1 MDQLLRTRGGLQALP
16 GLLEDLHVRRPLIV
30 TGKHFAERAAALV
43 PDAPVFGGYHPNPAW
58 EDAATAVA
66 LYRENAC
73 DGLVSIGGG
82 SAMDTAKAVKAM
94 LLAAD
99 EAAALRCDFGN
110 QPVQHIAVPATAG
123 SGAET
128 TPFAVLYKEGIKFS
142 LSHPV
147 LLPDG
152 VVLDPSLLA
161 SLPDYHRKSC
171 MLDAL
176 AQGIESWW
184 SKNATEESRVHA
196 YLAVTGVIAHIRPYL
211 AGDAKAAAAML
222 RAAYE
227 SGRAITITRT
237 TAPHAM
243 SYGLTKLGYAHG
255 HACML
260 TLPHLWSF
268 AEATPEAMP
277 ALQEMANALH
287 LGHEMIVPRLL
298 KGLLIDI
305 GMEPKGLPEKAVID
319 ELAAGVKPAKLA
331 SHPAP
336 LNDDL
341 IKRTYRLALTPVRD
355 PERQACLDIWRYY
368 EL

>member
-1 MDQLLRTRGGLQALP
+1 MDQLLRTRGGLNALP
-16 GLLEDLHVRRPLIV
+16 GLLEELHIRRPMVV
-30 TGKHFAERAAALV
+30 TGKHFAERLAGLL
-43 PDAPVFGGYHPNPAW
+43 PGAPVFGGYHPNPAW
-58 EDAATAVA
+58 EDALTAVS
-66 LYRENAC
+66 LYRESGC
-73 DGLVSIGGG
+73 DGLVSVGGG
-82 SAMDTAKAVKAM
+82 SAMDTAKAVKAL
-94 LLAAD
+94 LLAPDA
-99 EAAALRCDFGN
+99 EAALRCEFGA
-110 QPVQHIAVPATAG
+110 QPVPHVAVPATAG

-128 TPFAVLYKEGIKFS
+128 TPFAVLYKEGKKFS
-142 LSHPV
+142 LSHPA

-152 VVLDPSLLA
+152 VVLDPALLA
-161 SLPDYHRKSC
+161 SLPEYHRKSC

-196 YLAVTGVIAHIRPYL
+196 YLAVTGVIGHIRPYL

-227 SGRAITITRT
+227 SGQAITITRT

-268 AEATPEAMP
+268 AEEAPEAVP
-277 ALQEMANALH
+277 ALQEMARALH

-305 GMEPKGLPEKAVID
+305 GMEPKGLPEKEVIAD
-319 ELAAGVKPAKLA
+319 LAAGVNPAKLA

-336 LNDDL
+336 LTEEL